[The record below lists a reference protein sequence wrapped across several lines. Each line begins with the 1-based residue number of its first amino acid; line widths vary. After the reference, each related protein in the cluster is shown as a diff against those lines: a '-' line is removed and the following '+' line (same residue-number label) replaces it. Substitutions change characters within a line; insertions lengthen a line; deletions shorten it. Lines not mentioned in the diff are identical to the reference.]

1 MPSKR
6 KTKKKSLVT
15 KKNGGG
21 CMLKAHLTGMHNETG
36 ELVDLDDMLDAQG
49 HPGTPAPPPTPKDP
63 SSKRPWR
70 RKTALAVAESMEF
83 DPEMV
88 HLPD

>member
-36 ELVDLDDMLDAQG
+36 ELVDLDQF
-49 HPGTPAPPPTPKDP
+49 PTPEEGPDFFVDYGETGP
-63 SSKRPWR
+63 Y
-70 RKTALAVAESMEF
+70 VAEIGDSECAT
-83 DPEMV
+83 
-88 HLPD
+88 